1 MKIEVLGTGCS
12 KCSALEEL
20 VREIIRELQIDAEIV
35 KVNDVNR
42 IIDYGIPIT
51 PGLVIDGVVKVS
63 GRVPSR
69 LEIEG
74 YLKGA

>member
-12 KCSALEEL
+12 KCSVLEEL
-20 VREIIRELQIDAEIV
+20 VREIIRKLQIDAEII
-35 KVNDVNR
+35 KVNDINR

-51 PGLVIDGVVKVS
+51 PGLAVDGVVKVS
-63 GRVPSR
+63 GRIPSR
-69 LEIEG
+69 LEIED